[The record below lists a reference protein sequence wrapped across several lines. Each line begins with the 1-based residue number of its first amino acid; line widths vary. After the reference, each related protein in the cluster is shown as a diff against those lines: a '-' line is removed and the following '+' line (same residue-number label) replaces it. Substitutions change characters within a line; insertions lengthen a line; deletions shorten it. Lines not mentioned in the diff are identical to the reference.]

1 MHFSISPNLKRHKMK
16 NSIFFFILLS
26 FFACKDSTT
35 ETGEKSNNN
44 STSKTADF
52 EGYFSYLADANMFQ
66 SCDGKIRMPVEMKG
80 EYLTLEK
87 AYSALGLAGKRVFV
101 RLNGQIEDVAAMEG
115 DGTEKAIVVTE
126 VVELT
131 KGKECSNTITE
142 STGEY
147 SKLELGKIK
156 NAMTI
161 RGSEAG
167 GEIITGADLIAVNFT
182 EEEVFELVFKPKGA
196 AKMKA
201 LTTAN
206 LGENMEIRLGE
217 EVISKPKVRA
227 VIALEKMQVTG
238 MKKESIDKI
247 LN

>member
-1 MHFSISPNLKRHKMK
+1 MK
-16 NSIFFFILLS
+16 NILFFFLLLS
-26 FFACKDSTT
+26 FVACQNSDSSSTHAVTT
-35 ETGEKSNNN
+35 ES
-44 STSKTADF
+44 ADF

-66 SCDGKIRMPVEMKG
+66 SCDRKTRMSVAMEG

-87 AYSALGLAGKRVFV
+87 GYIALGLSGKRVFV
-101 RLNGQIEDVAAMEG
+101 RLNGKIEEMPAMEG
-115 DGTEKAIVVTE
+115 DGTEKALVVTK

-131 KGKECSNTITE
+131 KGKECSNAITE
-142 STGEY
+142 STGEF
-147 SKLELGKIK
+147 SKLDLEKIK

-161 RGSEAG
+161 RGSEPG
-167 GEIITGADLIAVNFT
+167 GEIITGADLVAVSFS
-182 EEEVFELVFKPKGA
+182 EEEVFELIFKPEGT

-206 LGENMEIRLGE
+206 MDKNMEIRLGE

-227 VIALEKMQVTG
+227 VIAMDKMQVTG
-238 MKKESIDKI
+238 MKKEAIDKV